1 MLEFSYTGGLD
12 YEQTAKSVER
22 CKPDYEAMLKRAR
35 VSLAR
40 ATDFRDAALSYFD
53 GVTVRGPM
61 AELIGELVMT
71 CRMHEKTINDLIV
84 RQEAE
89 KD

>member
-1 MLEFSYTGGLD
+1 MLENNYVGGLD
-12 YEQTAKSVER
+12 YDKTAKSVER
-22 CKPDYEAMLKRAR
+22 CKPNYEEMIKRAR
-35 VSLAR
+35 VGLAR

-71 CRMHEKTINDLIV
+71 CRTHEKTINELIV
-84 RQEAE
+84 RQGTD
-89 KD
+89 K

>member
-1 MLEFSYTGGLD
+1 MLENDYVGGLD

-22 CKPDYEAMLKRAR
+22 CKPDYEAMIKRAR

-71 CRMHEKTINDLIV
+71 CKTHEKTINELIV
-84 RQEAE
+84 RQENDKE
-89 KD
+89 